1 MKSLTGIGI
10 LESLSETDL
19 RALGERCK
27 WRNYTSGQTVF
38 EAGSPSKEVF
48 FIAEGRVN
56 VTNTSISGKE
66 VVFASFG
73 AGDTFGELAA
83 VDGHPRSA
91 SIVAAEPSLLA
102 VLEAQRFLSLLECQP
117 QVTIEVLKNLTQMVR
132 MGDIRI
138 VEFSTLA
145 ASQRVYAELLR
156 MAVPDAAVAGQWVVR
171 PLPPLRQIASR
182 VATTRETVARAMAQV
197 YSADLVR
204 RKGRNLYLMDRAKL
218 EELTKCT

>member
-1 MKSLTGIGI
+1 MKSLAEIDV

-19 RALGERCK
+19 RQLEARCK
-27 WRNYTSGQTVF
+27 WRPYRRGQTVF
-38 EAGSPSKEVF
+38 DAGSPSKEVF

-56 VTNTSISGKE
+56 VSTTSMSGKE

-73 AGDTFGELAA
+73 PGDIFGELAA
-83 VDGHPRSA
+83 LDGHPRSA
-91 SIVAAEPSLLA
+91 SIVAAEPTLLA
-102 VLEAQRFLSLLECQP
+102 VLDAQHFLDLLEGHAK
-117 QVTIEVLKNLTQMVR
+117 VTVKVLQNLARMVR

-138 VEFSTLA
+138 IEFSTLGA
-145 ASQRVYAELLR
+145 AQRVYAELLR
-156 MAVPDAAVAGQWVVR
+156 MAMPDAAVVGQWVVR

-182 VATTRETVARAMAQV
+182 VATTRETVARAMAQI
-197 YSADLVR
+197 YAADLVR